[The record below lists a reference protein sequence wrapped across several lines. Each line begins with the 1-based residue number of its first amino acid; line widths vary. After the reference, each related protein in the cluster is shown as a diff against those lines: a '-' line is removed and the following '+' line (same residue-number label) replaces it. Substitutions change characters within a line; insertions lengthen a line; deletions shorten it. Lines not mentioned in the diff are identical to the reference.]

1 MAVKKSICP
10 RCKRPFNYQSVYRR
24 HIKTC
29 KSTGAQFRCSDCSA
43 VFSRSYNLR
52 RHRETLH
59 GEGGVR
65 LAYACGACD
74 LSFATQN
81 QLKKHRKL
89 AHRPLVKRGFSVR
102 QSAHNGVL
110 QALRLPFPRRIKT
123 VAQAQRFF
131 LPRVVREIKR
141 GLSLMKRFKFCL
153 ILHVEMIQLSEDA
166 ETIKESMVF
175 PFRTLQAEISHRSM
189 IPRRLLDAM
198 AFMRDSI
205 SEFLHR
211 GSGWILSDIMTL
223 DLELSKC
230 HILAGG
236 GCGLH
241 GMTNRKKTG
250 LGLDLRRGF
259 LPNPH
264 AKKCVKRADR
274 EERERRGK
282 QDCFFLAVASH
293 FVGEKPD
300 AELRKFAREKI

>member
-1 MAVKKSICP
+1 MGVKKSICP
-10 RCKRPFNYQSVYRR
+10 RCKRVFHLQSVYWR
-24 HIKTC
+24 HIKIC
-29 KSTGAQFRCSDCSA
+29 KSTGSQFRCSDCGA
-43 VFSRSYNLR
+43 VFSRGYNLR
-52 RHRETLH
+52 RHRENLH

-74 LSFATQN
+74 LAFATRN

-89 AHRPLVKRGFSVR
+89 AHRPIVKRGFSVR

-110 QALRLPFPRRIKT
+110 QALRLTIPRKIKT

-131 LPRVVREIKR
+131 LPRVVRELKR
-141 GLSLMKRFKFCL
+141 GLTLMKRFKFCL
-153 ILHVEMIQLSEDA
+153 ILHVEMMQLAEDA
-166 ETIKESMVF
+166 VTMKESMVF
-175 PFRTLQAEISHRSM
+175 PFRTLQAEISHRSK
-189 IPRRLLDAM
+189 IPRALLDSM

-230 HILAGG
+230 HIFAGG

-241 GMTNRKKTG
+241 GMTNRKKTA

-259 LPNPH
+259 LPSPL
-264 AKKCVKRADR
+264 ARKCVKKGDR
-274 EERERRGK
+274 EERGRMGK
-282 QDCFFLAVASH
+282 QDCFFSGGCFALCR
-293 FVGEKPD
+293 GEV
-300 AELRKFAREKI
+300 